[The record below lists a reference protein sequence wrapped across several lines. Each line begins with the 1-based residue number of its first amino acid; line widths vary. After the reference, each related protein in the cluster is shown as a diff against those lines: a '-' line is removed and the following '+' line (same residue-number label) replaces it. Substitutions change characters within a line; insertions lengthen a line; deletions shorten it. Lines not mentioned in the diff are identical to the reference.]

1 MMALARCGCARCL
14 LGGMRGPVML
24 ILLGGLLLADKWNW
38 GPYRFWDLA
47 PVLLIVFGLMKVAE
61 ALAPAEGH
69 VGG

>member
-1 MMALARCGCARCL
+1 
-14 LGGMRGPVML
+14 MRGPVML